1 MIIRKYRATCEVA
14 DIIHGNINSD
24 ELYIHLMMNS
34 DAFAEQMKI
43 EIREEYE
50 RLQRESL
57 LKEQHQA
64 YQESLEADRAKEEA
78 KAQKEKMMAT
88 ERQRQESE
96 RAETE
101 TRREAIRKEAENSLP
116 IEPMAGSPDVTKI
129 RFRKP
134 TGDFMERRF
143 TVDTKLKVS
152 KNLNPSIEIEFEE
165 KIEFEI
171 KKKVHRLLFNLLNFL
186 INLQILLNFAT
197 ANGFSSEEFKIIS
210 SFPRR
215 DVSSSSVSKS
225 PV

>member
-1 MIIRKYRATCEVA
+1 
-14 DIIHGNINSD
+14 
-24 ELYIHLMMNS
+24 MMNS

-96 RAETE
+96 RAENE

-116 IEPMAGSPDVTKI
+116 KEPMAGSSDVTKI

-143 TVDTKLKVS
+143 TVDTKLKVR
-152 KNLNPSIEIEFEE
+152 NICFRGR
-165 KIEFEI
+165 
-171 KKKVHRLLFNLLNFL
+171 V
-186 INLQILLNFAT
+186 
-197 ANGFSSEEFKIIS
+197 
-210 SFPRR
+210 
-215 DVSSSSVSKS
+215 
-225 PV
+225 

>member
-1 MIIRKYRATCEVA
+1 MIIRKSRSTCEVA
-14 DIIHGNINSD
+14 DVIHGNINSD

-50 RLQRESL
+50 RMQRESL
-57 LKEQHQA
+57 LREQHEA

-88 ERQRQESE
+88 ERQRVESE
-96 RAETE
+96 RAEIE
-101 TRREAIRKEAENSLP
+101 TRKETIRKEAENSLP
-116 IEPMAGSPDVTKI
+116 PEPLPGCLEQVTKI

-152 KNLNPSIEIEFEE
+152 WDF
-165 KIEFEI
+165 
-171 KKKVHRLLFNLLNFL
+171 
-186 INLQILLNFAT
+186 
-197 ANGFSSEEFKIIS
+197 
-210 SFPRR
+210 
-215 DVSSSSVSKS
+215 
-225 PV
+225 